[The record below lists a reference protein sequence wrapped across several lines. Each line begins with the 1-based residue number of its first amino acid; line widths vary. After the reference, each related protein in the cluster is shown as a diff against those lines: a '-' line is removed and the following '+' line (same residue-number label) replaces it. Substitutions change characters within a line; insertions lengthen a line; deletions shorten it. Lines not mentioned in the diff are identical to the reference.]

1 MGIPLNIDWQQIL
14 LHLLNFAIL
23 AGGLYFLLYK
33 PVKKFMAQRAD
44 HYQSL
49 KDEAETKLKQ
59 AETLEADY
67 QARLQNAESEIAE
80 KRANALAEL
89 DRLHT
94 QTLQEA
100 KTQAEKIV
108 SDARQSAEREREKIL
123 DSAQKEIADM
133 VTTAT
138 EKLLLQSTASEAFDQ
153 FLTAAER
160 SEQHE

>member
-23 AGGLYFLLYK
+23 AGGLYLLLYK
-33 PVKKFMAQRAD
+33 PVKKFMAQRTAY
-44 HYQSL
+44 YQNME
-49 KDEAETKLKQ
+49 KEAEAKLKQ
-59 AETLEADY
+59 AEALEADY
-67 QARLQNAESEIAE
+67 QARFQNVESEIAE
-80 KRANALAEL
+80 KKASSLLELERINA
-89 DRLHT
+89 
-94 QTLQEA
+94 QKLQEV
-100 KTQAEKIV
+100 KEQAEKMI
-108 SDARQSAEREREKIL
+108 SDAQHNAEQEREKIL

-160 SEQHE
+160 SERHE

>member
-23 AGGLYFLLYK
+23 AGGLYLLLYK
-33 PVKKFMAQRAD
+33 PVKKFMAQRTAY
-44 HYQSL
+44 YQNME
-49 KDEAETKLKQ
+49 KEAEAKLKQ
-59 AETLEADY
+59 AEALEADY
-67 QARLQNAESEIAE
+67 QARFQNVESEIAE
-80 KRANALAEL
+80 KKASSLLELERINA
-89 DRLHT
+89 
-94 QTLQEA
+94 QKLQEV
-100 KTQAEKIV
+100 KVQAEKMI
-108 SDARQSAEREREKIL
+108 SDAQHNAEQEREKIL

-160 SEQHE
+160 SERHE

>member
-23 AGGLYFLLYK
+23 AGGLYLLLYK
-33 PVKKFMAQRAD
+33 PVKKFMAQRTAY
-44 HYQSL
+44 YQNME
-49 KDEAETKLKQ
+49 KEAEAKLKQ
-59 AETLEADY
+59 AEALEADY
-67 QARLQNAESEIAE
+67 QARFQNVESEIAE
-80 KRANALAEL
+80 KKASSLLEL
-89 DRLHT
+89 ERINE
-94 QTLQEA
+94 QKLQEV
-100 KTQAEKIV
+100 KIQAEKII
-108 SDARQSAEREREKIL
+108 SDAQHNAEQEREKIL

-160 SEQHE
+160 SERHE